1 MKYNFNKL
9 VNRDN
14 TFSVKWNFNKELLGY
29 EDVIPM
35 WIADMDFET
44 VPEVKEA
51 LINRCSHGIYGYS
64 KNTESYHEAVIE
76 WMKKRHGFII
86 KKEWLTESPGVVT
99 AVNTIIRT
107 FSRPGDKVVV
117 QRPVY
122 YPFFKAIENNGCHI
136 VNNPLKFNGVKYSM
150 DFEDLDKKLKDSR
163 VKIMVLCSPHNPVGR
178 VWQKQELEKLG
189 KLCLKH
195 NVLVI
200 SDEIHSD
207 LIYKEYKHIP
217 FASICKEFA
226 DISITCTAPSKT
238 FNLAG
243 LQTSNI
249 IIPNEKLRTA
259 YNLTMENTG
268 INRLNLFGYIAC
280 ETAYRKGEEWVSQ
293 LIDYLEGNKEFLKQY
308 VKTNIP
314 KLKVIEP
321 EGTYLIWIDCRELG
335 MTKSELKVFML
346 EKAGVAFD
354 EGYIF
359 GKEGE
364 GFERINIACQ
374 RSILEKALKRIKKA
388 IDTI

>member
-1 MKYNFNKL
+1 
-9 VNRDN
+9 
-14 TFSVKWNFNKELLGY
+14 
-29 EDVIPM
+29 
-35 WIADMDFET
+35 
-44 VPEVKEA
+44 
-51 LINRCSHGIYGYS
+51 
-64 KNTESYHEAVIE
+64 
-76 WMKKRHGFII
+76 
-86 KKEWLTESPGVVT
+86 
-99 AVNTIIRT
+99 
-107 FSRPGDKVVV
+107 
-117 QRPVY
+117 
-122 YPFFKAIENNGCHI
+122 
-136 VNNPLKFNGVKYSM
+136 M

-335 MTKSELKVFML
+335 MTKSELKLFML